1 MKKTQWTALFADI
14 RKTIIS
20 FISIA
25 LFVALGIGVFLGIKW
40 NEPAIAET
48 SKQYYNKHS
57 YHDLLLTF
65 PYGVTEDDLAAV
77 KELEGVADAE
87 GSYSAHGQAYVGEER
102 YVLVIQSLTERIDIA
117 DILEGTR
124 PSAKN
129 EIGIEQ
135 MFADATGLKV
145 GDKLTIDTSN
155 DGNSYLYESEF
166 TITAIVEH
174 PSYIR
179 NGYLHRRCSGVM
191 PTTASQHHISPNT
204 KRNPNPS
211 PIGFG
216 FGLLLFGTSVHNGF
230 E

>member
-40 NEPAIAET
+40 NEPALAET

-135 MFADATGLKV
+135 MFADATGPKV

-155 DGNSYLYESEF
+155 DGNSYLSVRTVFLPAFLAPVKEAARHFSSAYCGSW
-166 TITAIVEH
+166 
-174 PSYIR
+174 
-179 NGYLHRRCSGVM
+179 
-191 PTTASQHHISPNT
+191 ASACACCFGET
-204 KRNPNPS
+204 KR
-211 PIGFG
+211 FG
-216 FGLLLFGTSVHNGF
+216 R
-230 E
+230 